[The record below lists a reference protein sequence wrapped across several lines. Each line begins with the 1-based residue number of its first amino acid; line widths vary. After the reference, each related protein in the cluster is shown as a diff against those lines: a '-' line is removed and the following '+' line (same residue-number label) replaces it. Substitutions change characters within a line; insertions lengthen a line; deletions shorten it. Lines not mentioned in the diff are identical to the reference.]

1 MNKIIIIISSLLFIS
16 SCNQNSIYT
25 NYFDFNEEIWNS
37 DSSIVFSFN
46 SRDAENIRLNL
57 GISYSNDYPFQN
69 LYTSY
74 SLVDSS
80 NSILENKMI
89 EYQLFDRKYGFPL
102 GDGIFKNFIVDS
114 LIIDSISINK
124 NSEYKFIITQ
134 SMRDDVLKGI
144 SRVSLDI
151 NLN

>member
-1 MNKIIIIISSLLFIS
+1 MNKIILIISSLLFIT
-16 SCNQNSIYT
+16 SCNQNSIYI
-25 NYFDFNEEIWNS
+25 NYFDFSEEIWNS

>member
-1 MNKIIIIISSLLFIS
+1 MNKIILIISSLLFIS

-124 NSEYKFIITQ
+124 NSDYKFIITQ

>member
-1 MNKIIIIISSLLFIS
+1 MPTKIR
-16 SCNQNSIYT
+16 
-25 NYFDFNEEIWNS
+25 YFDFNEEIWNS

-89 EYQLFDRKYGFPL
+89 EYQLFD
-102 GDGIFKNFIVDS
+102 
-114 LIIDSISINK
+114 
-124 NSEYKFIITQ
+124 NSCFARE
-134 SMRDDVLKGI
+134 LAE
-144 SRVSLDI
+144 
-151 NLN
+151 

>member
-1 MNKIIIIISSLLFIS
+1 MNKIILIISSLLFIS

>member
-1 MNKIIIIISSLLFIS
+1 MNKIILIISSLLFIS

-89 EYQLFDRKYGFPL
+89 EYQL
-102 GDGIFKNFIVDS
+102 
-114 LIIDSISINK
+114 
-124 NSEYKFIITQ
+124 
-134 SMRDDVLKGI
+134 
-144 SRVSLDI
+144 
-151 NLN
+151 